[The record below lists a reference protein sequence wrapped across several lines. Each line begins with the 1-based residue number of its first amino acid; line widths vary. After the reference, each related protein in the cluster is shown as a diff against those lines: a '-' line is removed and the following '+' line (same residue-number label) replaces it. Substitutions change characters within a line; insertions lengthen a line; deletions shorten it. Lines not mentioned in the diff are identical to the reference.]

1 MTQTYMAFLRAI
13 NVGGHTVTMERLRGL
28 FTELGLGA
36 VRSYIQSGNVFFTT
50 DETDRA
56 ALTARI
62 ERHLEAALGYAV
74 PTVLCTVAEVE
85 AIVDADPFAGV
96 EVTPEVR
103 LCVLFLSEPLP
114 AELTPPVSS
123 PKGDWDLVGTIGPA
137 AFVVMHLRNGR
148 PGGNPAALFGKTYP
162 GTATAR
168 FFHTTVKILAAAK
181 K

>member
-28 FTELGLGA
+28 FGELGLEG
-36 VRSYIQSGNVFFTT
+36 VRTYIQSGNVFLTT
-50 DETDRA
+50 EETDRA

-74 PTVLCTVAEVE
+74 PTELCTVGEVE
-85 AIVDADPFAGV
+85 AIVDADPYAGV

-114 AELTPPVSS
+114 DGLTPPVSS
-123 PKGDWDLVGTIGPA
+123 PKGDWDLVGATDRA
-137 AFVVMHLRNGR
+137 AFLVMHLRNGR
-148 PGGNPAALFGKTYP
+148 PGGNPAGLFGKAYP
-162 GTATAR
+162 GTATSR